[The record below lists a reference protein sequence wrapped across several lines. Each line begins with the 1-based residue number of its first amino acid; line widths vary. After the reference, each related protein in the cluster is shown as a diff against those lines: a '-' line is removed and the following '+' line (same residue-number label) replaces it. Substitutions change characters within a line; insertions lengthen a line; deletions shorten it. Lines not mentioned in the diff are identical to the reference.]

1 MSSDP
6 ERLEVCGVSG
16 GVGIGAGHECLCN
29 GSPHEVDP
37 GDSTTWHGCVCG
49 AIWSGEVEAVF
60 EGRQSRAQVM
70 RFPTS
75 RARDRAQALEID
87 GVPTPT
93 DAEVRVRFSDGTTRA
108 IRVRTAHGAE
118 ALLELLQVLD
128 G

>member
-1 MSSDP
+1 MS
-6 ERLEVCGVSG
+6 LEVCGSSG

-37 GDSTTWHGCVCG
+37 ADSATWHGCACG

-60 EGRQSRAQVM
+60 EGRPSRAQVM
-70 RFPTS
+70 RFPTV
-75 RARDRAQALEID
+75 RARARSQVQALPIEI
-87 GVPTPT
+87 PTPT

-128 G
+128 E